1 MYRYYHINVEKFL
14 SESLK
19 WGNVRSNS
27 SGYGASEAQTYQ
39 KILLNALKSLSKEQE
54 NVIKAFYPQKK
65 PDKIKEQAIQS
76 KKAERTICDVKLIAV
91 KGLRDFLEENYSI
104 EALKC
109 FYSFDIERFLMDSKN
124 WGRKLKGLDRKRA
137 DLMEL
142 KAFSSDGISTGGKS
156 DSTGA
161 TVVKLTEVD
170 VARINI
176 CTCIEIKNEVM
187 SLLNNYERQ
196 VIELFFP
203 KRPSSYKIEVFSREN
218 YTSRGSV
225 YRTRKV
231 ALDKIQN
238 YIEKKYF
245 GKGA

>member
-1 MYRYYHINVEKFL
+1 MYRYYHINVDKFL

-19 WGNVRSNS
+19 WGNMRGNS
-27 SGYGASEAQTYQ
+27 SGYGIAEAQQYQ
-39 KILLNALKSLSKEQE
+39 KILLNALNSLSAEQE
-54 NVIKAFYPQKK
+54 NVIKAFYPKKK
-65 PDKIKEQAIQS
+65 PEKIKEQAIQS

-91 KGLRDFLEENYSI
+91 NGLREFLEENYSI
-104 EALKC
+104 ETLKR
-109 FYSFDIERFLMDSKN
+109 FYSFDIEKFLIDSKN
-124 WGRKLKGLDRKRA
+124 WGRKLKGLDRKRE

-161 TVVKLTEVD
+161 TVIKLTEVD

-176 CTCIEIKNEVM
+176 CTCIEIKNEIM
-187 SLLNNYERQ
+187 ALLNNYERQ

-203 KRPSSYKIEVFSREN
+203 KRPTSYKLEIFSREN

-225 YRTRKV
+225 YRTRKL
-231 ALDKIQN
+231 ALDKLQD